1 MGYLM
6 TIVAAMLLAYLA
18 GLLSFKVKSRWCA
31 ACGTVKSCPRCAAW
45 ASPVGPQGLPDTGT
59 TVKHPATGAQTAG
72 RPCPEVRHRHPSSH
86 AQPMSGRRT

>member
-6 TIVAAMLLAYLA
+6 AIVAAMLLAYLA

-59 TVKHPATGAQTAG
+59 TVDHPATWARTAG
-72 RPCPEVRHRHPSSH
+72 RPCPEVRHRHPGSD
-86 AQPMSGRRT
+86 AQPMRGRRT

>member
-6 TIVAAMLLAYLA
+6 AIVAAMLLAYLA

-45 ASPVGPQGLPDTGT
+45 ASPVGPRGLPDAGT
-59 TVKHPATGAQTAG
+59 TVEHPATGRRQPG
-72 RPCPEVRHRHPSSH
+72 RVPRC
-86 AQPMSGRRT
+86 ASGTRVLTRNR

>member
-6 TIVAAMLLAYLA
+6 AIVAAMLLAYLA

-45 ASPVGPQGLPDTGT
+45 ASLIGPQGLPDTGT
-59 TVKHPATGAQTAG
+59 TVKHPATGRRQRQAVSRGA
-72 RPCPEVRHRHPSSH
+72 PAAPEF
-86 AQPMSGRRT
+86 

>member
-6 TIVAAMLLAYLA
+6 AIVAAMLLAYLA

-45 ASPVGPQGLPDTGT
+45 ASPVGPQRLPDTRM
-59 TVKHPATGAQTAG
+59 TVEHPATGRGQPAG
-72 RPCPEVRHRHPSSH
+72 RVPRVRHRHPGSD

>member
-6 TIVAAMLLAYLA
+6 AILPAMLLAYLA

-45 ASPVGPQGLPDTGT
+45 ASPVGPQGLPDSGT
-59 TVKHPATGAQTAG
+59 TVERPATGRGQPAG
-72 RPCPEVRHRHPSSH
+72 RIPRCATGTRVLTRNR
-86 AQPMSGRRT
+86 